1 TDGKSDIQ
9 AYIAQAK
16 TDLTK
21 VRNDATEDI
30 TTTANNAKT
39 SVQDTAST
47 AVNSI
52 NSTAD
57 EATQHVDGKVA
68 EFNQTVVDN
77 GFLSPEMLG
86 EQLEDLDWQKYQLTN
101 NDGTS
106 VTLTS
111 PVDLGDTTY
120 LSTLKPGL
128 YYTAGPTNSPNGA
141 SGFITVMQRLTIK
154 IIYFQPYNQDSLFV
168 NRYYNE
174 WSGWKELTNSQY
186 DTGWVTFDLI
196 NGAKSNTAYKGET
209 DNGFDCAYRTIT
221 NGSEVTKKL
230 RINGAN
236 LTPNQVIAQ
245 LPKNFAKNT
254 QAFPVRVPISSAS
267 GYIVIRPSGT
277 VNFYVSGDRS

>member
-1 TDGKSDIQ
+1 
-9 AYIAQAK
+9 IAQAK

-86 EQLEDLDWQKYQLTN
+86 EKLEDLDWQKYQLTN
-101 NDGTS
+101 DDGTS

-128 YYTAGPTNSPNGA
+128 YYTAGPTNSPNEA
-141 SGFITVMQRLTIK
+141 SGFITVMQRSTIK
-154 IIYFQPYNQDSLFV
+154 IIYFQPYNQDRLFV

-174 WSGWKELTNSQY
+174 WSGWKELTNNQT
-186 DTGWVTFDLI
+186 DTGWIPYNTM
-196 NGAKSNTAYKGET
+196 NGVEKDTVYKN
-209 DNGFDCAYRTIT
+209 DIDKGFYCSYKIIKQADIT
-221 NGSEVTKKL
+221 TRKL
-230 RINGAN
+230 RFNARN
-236 LTPNQVIAQ
+236 LTQGIVFAE
-245 LPKNFAKNT
+245 LPSEFAKNT
-254 QAFPVRVPISSAS
+254 QTFSPRAPRNKNSPIIEIKAD
-267 GYIVIRPSGT
+267 GKLIFQY
-277 VNFYVSGDRS
+277 YH